1 MKLFKTYSEKQAR
14 KIEKIADKVLALET
28 STEELSDSELRAK
41 TSEFKKRIE
50 HGASLDELLPE
61 AFAVCRE
68 ADWRVLNMKPYKVQV
83 MGGII
88 LHQGRIAEMRTGEG
102 KTLVATLPAYLNALT
117 GKGVH
122 IITVNDYL
130 AKRDSE
136 QMGKVF
142 RFLGL
147 TVGLVTSEVAPEL
160 KKPMYAADITYGTN
174 NEFGFDYLRDNM
186 AVEKNAVVQRGHNF
200 VIVDEVDSVLID
212 EARTPLIISG
222 QAGAVSKMYA
232 AADQLAKIFTAEKVK
247 EFDRSEDQ
255 EHPDADYLI
264 DEKGKNVVL
273 TTRGIQRAERFF
285 GIENFSDP
293 ENAVV
298 AHHVLQAVKA
308 NGIMKRDIDYVIKDG
323 EVVIV
328 DEFTGRLMDGRR
340 YNDGLHQAIEAK
352 EGVKV
357 ASESKTFATI
367 TFQNFFRLYAKLSGM
382 TGTALTEEDEF
393 RQIYKLDVVA
403 VPTNRPVIRK
413 DRTDLVYGTKE
424 AKTNAIIRQIR
435 NCYNK
440 GQPIIVGTV
449 SVEKSE
455 ELSARLRKENIPH
468 QVLNA
473 KNHEQE
479 AKIIAQAGHSY
490 SVTIATN
497 MAGRGTDIV
506 LGGNPEYMAI
516 EKLKQL
522 GVPEDVIS
530 ESIGFAEISDENILE
545 VRAQYHNYCD
555 EFKVQTQKD
564 AEVVKRAGGLYV
576 LGTERHES
584 RRIDNQLR
592 GRAGRQGDPGESRFF
607 LSLED
612 PLLRLFLPDGAVKNF
627 VGAGMEDD
635 EPIDSKMLAG
645 AIETAQKRLEGRN
658 FDIRKN
664 VLQYDDVMN
673 QQRQQIY
680 KVRNDILNGCEIEH
694 SVSEMANFFLKT
706 VLDNV
711 CVNQAVFTEELALT
725 LNGLVKNS
733 LIAEE
738 DLALGNPQ
746 MKEFIGKSLLDV
758 KIGLLKY
765 LRQCASERISRKR
778 EIVGEQKLGELER
791 IVFLKTIDQFWM
803 SHIDSM
809 SLLKD
814 GIGLQAYGQHDPVVE
829 YKRAAHEM
837 YEQMIKEIR
846 MNTIFNIY
854 RTKIFI
860 PDSIEGAA

>member
-1 MKLFKTYSEKQAR
+1 
-14 KIEKIADKVLALET
+14 
-28 STEELSDSELRAK
+28 
-41 TSEFKKRIE
+41 
-50 HGASLDELLPE
+50 
-61 AFAVCRE
+61 
-68 ADWRVLNMKPYKVQV
+68 
-83 MGGII
+83 
-88 LHQGRIAEMRTGEG
+88 
-102 KTLVATLPAYLNALT
+102 
-117 GKGVH
+117 
-122 IITVNDYL
+122 
-130 AKRDSE
+130 
-136 QMGKVF
+136 
-142 RFLGL
+142 
-147 TVGLVTSEVAPEL
+147 
-160 KKPMYAADITYGTN
+160 
-174 NEFGFDYLRDNM
+174 
-186 AVEKNAVVQRGHNF
+186 
-200 VIVDEVDSVLID
+200 
-212 EARTPLIISG
+212 
-222 QAGAVSKMYA
+222 
-232 AADQLAKIFTAEKVK
+232 
-247 EFDRSEDQ
+247 
-255 EHPDADYLI
+255 
-264 DEKGKNVVL
+264 
-273 TTRGIQRAERFF
+273 
-285 GIENFSDP
+285 
-293 ENAVV
+293 
-298 AHHVLQAVKA
+298 
-308 NGIMKRDIDYVIKDG
+308 
-323 EVVIV
+323 
-328 DEFTGRLMDGRR
+328 
-340 YNDGLHQAIEAK
+340 
-352 EGVKV
+352 
-357 ASESKTFATI
+357 
-367 TFQNFFRLYAKLSGM
+367 M

-403 VPTNRPVIRK
+403 VPTNKPVIRK

-424 AKTNAIIRQIR
+424 AKTNAVIRQIR
-435 NCYNK
+435 KCYNK

-746 MKEFIGKSLLDV
+746 MKEFIGKSLPDV

-791 IVFLKTIDQFWM
+791 IVFLKTIAQFWM

-837 YEQMIKEIR
+837 YEQMIKDIR